1 MKCSQPND
9 NKKWRHQMLEKWKL
23 ISSKTRAVEGI
34 HRVATEVW
42 ALVEALASIDVSARV
57 FLDRQNPPY
66 LVSSS

>member
-1 MKCSQPND
+1 
-9 NKKWRHQMLEKWKL
+9 MLEKWKL